1 MKRQSSAGP
10 GDAGGAPAA
19 PTPPARGGGT
29 SGGGDG
35 GKVPPGFPPKLPPSY
50 AALLTAA
57 TCSEHAERP
66 FECPSLASVRR
77 QIESDVKAG
86 DKILFGAYFG
96 DGGKPITIPGG
107 MPGTEAGKA
116 GMLDKKLKLRFKEF
130 VDASRGPGHTPLRT
144 VASGVIA
151 ANRLGSGRH
160 AAGSPS
166 GS

>member
-1 MKRQSSAGP
+1 M
-10 GDAGGAPAA
+10 
-19 PTPPARGGGT
+19 
-29 SGGGDG
+29 
-35 GKVPPGFPPKLPPSY
+35 PPGFPPKLPPSY

-130 VDASRGPGHTPLRT
+130 VDASRGPATPTRRR
-144 VASGVIA
+144 GVRGDHREPTRVGSA
-151 ANRLGSGRH
+151 RRRFLGSEWGPQ
-160 AAGSPS
+160 A
-166 GS
+166 